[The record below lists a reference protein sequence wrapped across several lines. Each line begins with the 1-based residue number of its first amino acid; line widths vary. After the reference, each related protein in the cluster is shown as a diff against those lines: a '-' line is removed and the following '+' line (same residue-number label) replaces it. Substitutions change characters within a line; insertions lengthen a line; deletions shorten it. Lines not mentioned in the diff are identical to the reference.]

1 MSTAH
6 PGTAIRIHC
15 SIGADNRAGGWQNNM
30 FSVTEIDTENTTNVN
45 LTTY

>member
-1 MSTAH
+1 MGTRH
-6 PGTAIRIHC
+6 PDDPIRIHC
-15 SIGADNRAGGWQNNM
+15 DIGQDNRIGGWQNNM